1 MKSPVLLGMLLALSP
16 TAFSSSHGSLHKEKP
31 IVSLMLYADDDPEKR
46 LEKYR
51 EELNLYDISV
61 SVPADFNPIDVRGR
75 NMINYNINPKYD
87 GVSFLP
93 NVTSVALEADN
104 REAVLLL
111 PQVYFESLIEGH
123 TIESDLRQNHDNM
136 ALDIRPLISVIA
148 QSDMSDYANADT
160 VVTYE
165 FDFKRPYLNH
175 YSHCIGVY
183 LRKKAHPAI
192 LAKIALNNKA
202 LNKKDEYIRLLLDNI
217 SFGDNPD
224 AHLVELEKSKTKK
237 DLNFPT
243 VHRENT
249 GILPS
254 INDETLAEL
263 NRVKAWCAEHG
274 IKELPR
280 ISDEVLEA
288 LNDSKKFREQK
299 AIEAD
304 SILSDNIHDK
314 DKVLSYAMLE
324 KTPEFPGGDQAMH
337 NWLDQN
343 MRYPEKAQK
352 AGQEV
357 TILVEFI
364 VNSDGTLRDVKSKHR
379 YDRDSMF
386 VKEAIRLF
394 KSMPK
399 WQPAT
404 YKGKAVNAYYTRPV
418 EFRIKG
424 RERNPHVI
432 EQHPYLAWNGK
443 PYEMSNVPKIPEYPG
458 GATAMYKWIADNIVY
473 PADAVKAKIEGKV
486 LVEFIISEKGSI
498 ENPKVIKSVS
508 ECLDKEA
515 IRVVSAMPRWEPGYA
530 NGSPV
535 KTKFTVPVSFKLA
548 KER

>member
-16 TAFSSSHGSLHKEKP
+16 AAFGSSHGSLHKEKP
-31 IVSLMLYADDDPEKR
+31 ITSLMLYADDDPEKR

-51 EELNLYDISV
+51 EELSLYDISV
-61 SVPADFNPIDVRGR
+61 SVPADFKPIDVRGR

-104 REAVLLL
+104 REAVFLL
-111 PQVYFESLIEGH
+111 PQIYFESLIEGH
-123 TIESDLRQNHDNM
+123 TIESDLRQNHDDM
-136 ALDIRPLISVIA
+136 ALDIRPLINIITE
-148 QSDMSDYANADT
+148 SDMSDYANADT

-165 FDFKRPYLNH
+165 FNFIRPYLNR
-175 YSHCIGVY
+175 YSHCIGIY

-224 AHLVELEKSKTKK
+224 AHLVELEKSKIKK

-274 IKELPR
+274 
-280 ISDEVLEA
+280 
-288 LNDSKKFREQK
+288 
-299 AIEAD
+299 
-304 SILSDNIHDK
+304 
-314 DKVLSYAMLE
+314 DKVFSYAMLE

-337 NWLDQN
+337 DWLDQN

-364 VNSDGTLRDVKSKHR
+364 VNADGTLRDIKSKHR
-379 YDRDSMF
+379 YDRDSLF

-404 YKGKAVNAYYTRPV
+404 YKGKAVNAYFTRPV

-432 EQHPYLAWNGK
+432 EHHPYLAWDGK

-473 PADAVKAKIEGKV
+473 PADAVKSKIEGKV

-508 ECLDKEA
+508 VSLDKEA
-515 IRVVSAMPRWEPGYA
+515 LRVVSAMPRWEPGYA